1 MMAIK
6 PVNLREAVKNV
17 SNIYEAVIVASRKAR
32 LINDA
37 NRLEYNTLLSNL
49 IPETEDEF
57 DDRSNPDQEKLSVEF
72 EKRPKPQ
79 LQALDELMKDGIPY
93 RYKEDEAV

>member
-1 MMAIK
+1 M
-6 PVNLREAVKNV
+6 LFR
-17 SNIYEAVIVASRKAR
+17 S
-32 LINDA
+32 DA
-37 NRLEYNTLLSNL
+37 NRHEYNTLLSNL

-72 EKRPKPQ
+72 EKRPQPQ